1 MPTPKSVSDIKAN
14 LLRPAL
20 TSHYEVEIGEPR
32 GNWTAFRGAN
42 LPFSN
47 SEKGQLTLSCCD
59 TVLPGSTLSTHD
71 INNDFTG
78 VTERHA
84 YRRVY
89 DDRIDLTFYVDAEKY
104 LAIKFFETWIK
115 YIANEQVAASGGGP
129 GVNREDYSYAF
140 RYPDDYVGSLKV
152 IKFERTGKDNAYSGP
167 QLSYNFVNAFPIAI
181 NSMGVSYE
189 SSQLLKCTVSF
200 TYIRY
205 YIESVKGGVD
215 PAPTGQAPTANQ
227 AITPAQQAAAN
238 NLTFNPAAFSTN
250 QLSSVPSIGGV
261 NYSAALASGNT
272 GKGITQFDISNALSA
287 EAALKTA
294 N

>member
-84 YRRVY
+84 YRRLY

-115 YIANEQVAASGGGP
+115 YIANEQVAASGDAP

-140 RYPDDYVGSLKV
+140 RYPDDYVGSLKI
-152 IKFERTGKDNAYSGP
+152 IKFEKTGKDNAYSGP
-167 QLSYNFVNAFPIAI
+167 QLSYHFVNAFPIAI

-205 YIESVKGGVD
+205 YIESIKGGVD
-215 PAPTGQAPTANQ
+215 PAPAGQVPASNQ
-227 AITPAQQAAAN
+227 AFTPAQQAGLNKVA
-238 NLTFNPAAFSTN
+238 FNPAAFSTN
-250 QLSSVPSIGGV
+250 QIIPTTTTGGV
-261 NYSAALASGNT
+261 NFNSSAASGNS
-272 GKGITQFDISNALSA
+272 ISVKDAYGGNFTL
-287 EAALKTA
+287 

>member
-1 MPTPKSVSDIKAN
+1 
-14 LLRPAL
+14 
-20 TSHYEVEIGEPR
+20 
-32 GNWTAFRGAN
+32 
-42 LPFSN
+42 
-47 SEKGQLTLSCCD
+47 
-59 TVLPGSTLSTHD
+59 
-71 INNDFTG
+71 
-78 VTERHA
+78 
-84 YRRVY
+84 
-89 DDRIDLTFYVDAEKY
+89 
-104 LAIKFFETWIK
+104 
-115 YIANEQVAASGGGP
+115 VAAGNAP

-140 RYPDDYVGSLKV
+140 RYPDDYVGSLKI
-152 IKFERTGKDNAYSGP
+152 IKFERTGKDNAYTGP

-215 PAPTGQAPTANQ
+215 PDPTPGQTAPAATSTSNQ
-227 AITPAQQAAAN
+227 ALTPAQQAAAN
-238 NLTFNPAAFSTN
+238 NVAFNPTAFSTN
-250 QLSSVPSIGGV
+250 QLSAVPSIGGV

-287 EAALKTA
+287 EAALRTA